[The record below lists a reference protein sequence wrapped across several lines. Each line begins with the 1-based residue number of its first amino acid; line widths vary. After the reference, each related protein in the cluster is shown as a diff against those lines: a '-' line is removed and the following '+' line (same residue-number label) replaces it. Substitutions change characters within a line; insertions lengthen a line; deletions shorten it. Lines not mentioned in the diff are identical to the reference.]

1 MRVERL
7 RIKEVF
13 QNVADLAI
21 VGANNVMAN
30 HAEDARRR
38 APRGTITRKDG
49 QTQRDVAFVPKSGRG
64 KGKIVTF
71 IADTWTGREPGS
83 LKASVRKVEKLDRP
97 GNIRVYA
104 GSKKIYYARFVE
116 YGTASTGWGGPAK
129 AQPFMRPSFHVIKG
143 KIRNSIESEMRKEI
157 EVK

>member
-1 MRVERL
+1 MRVEGL

-21 VGANNVMAN
+21 AGANSVMAD

-38 APRGTITRKDG
+38 APRGTITRQDG
-49 QTQRDVAFVPKSGRG
+49 RALRDVAFIPKSGRRNG
-64 KGKIVTF
+64 RIVNF
-71 IADTWTGREPGS
+71 IADTWTGRIPGS
-83 LKASVRKVEKLDRP
+83 LKASIRKVEKINRP

-104 GSKKIYYARFVE
+104 GNKDVFYARFVE
-116 YGTASTGWGGPAK
+116 YGTSRTK
-129 AQPFMRPSFHVIKG
+129 AQPYLRPSFHAIKNTA
-143 KIRNSIESEMRKEI
+143 KSRIESEIRKEP